1 VYEALDYF
9 VSIKLN
15 VSPDD
20 PDGEMAVLRDSAIQ
34 AELERQVR
42 DITDLSE
49 AGDLLSH
56 EAVAKLRQR
65 STTEQALQPPN
76 AR

>member
-1 VYEALDYF
+1 
-9 VSIKLN
+9 
-15 VSPDD
+15 
-20 PDGEMAVLRDSAIQ
+20 MAVLRDSAIQ

-49 AGDLLSH
+49 AGNLLSH
-56 EAVAKLRQR
+56 EAVAKLRRR
-65 STTEQALQPPN
+65 STAEQALQPPN